1 MLSKKGILPLAF
13 TMDAIPIPGK
23 LYRLS
28 FAVGA
33 ERSILRISDLEPI
46 PKLTIILV
54 VYHLV

>member
-1 MLSKKGILPLAF
+1 
-13 TMDAIPIPGK
+13 MDAIPIPGK